1 MKRGWHMH
9 VLLLAV
15 AIAAC
20 GMGDARAQNC
30 NPRDCRRP
38 PSGTTLPP
46 IPPPSNN
53 NNNNNDTPWYVLG
66 GIVAPIIGVGIVIHF
81 LPDNGPG
88 STVVQ
93 RTFPREPFNAQPP
106 SNGPGGPGGGGGPG
120 AGGGPVGPPL
130 GPLLRSSFN
139 LPARGAPYVLDQV
152 IADAPMDV
160 IAAAAARH
168 NMTVLQSSF
177 FPLINSTLHLL
188 HIDNGASVPA
198 AITDMA
204 ADTEIRGGQA
214 NFIFRLAQSDEALI
228 NADQYAPQKLNLAEA
243 HRIARGN
250 RVLIAVIDSEGSA
263 CSLNR
268 MPGAA
273 RPNTEARV
281 ALRTTS
287 GWLIEFVG

>member
-1 MKRGWHMH
+1 MKRGWHMR

-20 GMGDARAQNC
+20 GMGDARAQDC

-38 PSGTTLPP
+38 PSGSTLPP
-46 IPPPSNN
+46 TVLPPSNN
-53 NNNNNDTPWYVLG
+53 NTSWYVLG

-88 STVVQ
+88 GTGAQ
-93 RTFPREPFNAQPP
+93 RTFPRESFNAQPP
-106 SNGPGGPGGGGGPG
+106 GNGPGGPGGGGGPG
-120 AGGGPVGPPL
+120 AGGGPVGAPL
-130 GPLLRSSFN
+130 GPVLRSSFN
-139 LPARGAPYVLDQV
+139 LPPRGAPYVLDQV
-152 IADAPMDV
+152 IADAPTNAINA
-160 IAAAAARH
+160 IASRH
-168 NMTVLQSSF
+168 NMTVLQSNF

-204 ADTEIRGGQA
+204 ADSEIRGGQA

-243 HRIARGN
+243 HRLARGN
-250 RVLIAVIDSEGSA
+250 QSPHCDHQ
-263 CSLNR
+263 
-268 MPGAA
+268 
-273 RPNTEARV
+273 
-281 ALRTTS
+281 LRGRCFTP
-287 GWLIEFVG
+287 